1 MTSKAKFWLRLIILL
16 LILGLGV
23 YLGYTLGRPSKA
35 NSDLSSLII
44 KDNTKIDSLEKILIT
59 KDSLVVSL
67 LDDLNKLKKTRETR
81 IKKVVH
87 LNTSESVKYTNKK
100 IREVDKNNVD
110 SLKFFSSNDSSRVI
124 ISASRLRVINGM
136 LEDREVLKE
145 ELAISDSVIEKQ
157 KSELLDK
164 DNLVGSI
171 RARET
176 KEISYYK
183 TENKNLSKQL
193 GKEKLKKNI
202 WKIGTGLSA
211 ITIILILL

>member
-67 LDDLNKLKKTRETR
+67 LDDLSKLKKTSETR

-124 ISASRLRVINGM
+124 ISASRLKVINGM
-136 LEDREVLKE
+136 LENREVLKE

-183 TENKNLSKQL
+183 TENKNLSRQL

>member
-67 LDDLNKLKKTRETR
+67 LDDLSKLKKTRETR

-124 ISASRLRVINGM
+124 ISASRLKVINGM